1 MSGVPQGSVLTPVP
15 CSIFTDDL
23 DKGIECKLN
32 KFADDTKLGET
43 VNLPE
48 GRKDPQR
55 DLDKLKQWLEA
66 ICMNFNKM
74 KCCVLHFGQNN
85 PMHHY
90 RLGAEWLES
99 GMRFLADSHES
110 AVYSGG
116 QEGQWNP
123 GLCQK

>member
-1 MSGVPQGSVLTPVP
+1 M
-15 CSIFTDDL
+15 
-23 DKGIECKLN
+23 
-32 KFADDTKLGET
+32 
-43 VNLPE
+43 LPE
-48 GRKDPQR
+48 GSEALQR
-55 DLDKLKQWLEA
+55 DLDRLDSWAEA
-66 ICMNFNKM
+66 NGMRFNRA
-74 KCCVLHFGQNN
+74 KCWVLLFGHNN
-85 PMHHY
+85 PRQRY